1 MIMRFAIRRF
11 QLDLD
16 QRLMLNIYHC
26 VTINKLFN
34 LHLQKNK
41 KYFGFKCP
49 QGFGEGE
56 MAEGMTRAL

>member
-1 MIMRFAIRRF
+1 
-11 QLDLD
+11 
-16 QRLMLNIYHC
+16 MLNIYHC

-34 LHLQKNK
+34 LHLQKENK
-41 KYFGFKCP
+41 KYFAFKCP